1 MTPVQ
6 EDYTGT
12 AARAAV
18 VTGIAAGVLLLIWLL
33 LTAAHIWLLVFAGLL
48 LAVLLS
54 AAADG
59 LRRVTGMPRGLAV
72 LLALT
77 LFVGA
82 VAGLVWLLWPSLSEQ
97 TNQLARE
104 LPAAIAELRRWVE
117 SQEWGRWL
125 LGSTDAAAIG
135 NGVALDQAT
144 NVVMQT
150 IGGVGSLVV
159 ILFVGIYVAADPGLY
174 HRGVRRLFPERR
186 RAQLDTVIF
195 DIASVLRWWLV
206 GKLLAMTVVGVLST
220 VGLWWLNV
228 PLALTFGLLAAL
240 LTFIPNFG
248 PILSV
253 VPPALLALVEDPGK
267 ALSVVILYL
276 VIQTVES
283 YAIEPLIQRRTVS
296 MPPALTITAQVVLG
310 VLVGVIGIA
319 VATPLVAALMSA
331 IRMTYVEGTLEGD
344 PPRTGEARPEA

>member
-1 MTPVQ
+1 MTPDRADHT
-6 EDYTGT
+6 EL
-12 AARAAV
+12 AARAAL
-18 VTGIAAGVLLLIWLL
+18 VTGVAAGVILLIWLL
-33 LTAAHIWLLVFAGLL
+33 LTAAQIWLLVFAGLL

-59 LRRVTGMPRGLAV
+59 LRSVTGMPRGSAL

-77 LFVGA
+77 LFAGA
-82 VAGLVWLLWPSLSEQ
+82 VAGLVWLLWPSVSEQ
-97 TNQLARE
+97 ANQLAKE
-104 LPAAIAELRRWVE
+104 LPAAIAELRRWFE

-125 LGSTDAAAIG
+125 LGSTDAADMG
-135 NGVALDQAT
+135 NDVALDQAT
-144 NVVMQT
+144 NVVRQT
-150 IGGVGSLVV
+150 FGGIGSLVV
-159 ILFVGIYVAADPGLY
+159 ILFIGIYVAADPGLY

-195 DIASVLRWWLV
+195 DIASVLRWWMV
-206 GKLLAMTVVGVLST
+206 GKLLAMTVVGVLTT
-220 VGLWWLNV
+220 VGLWWLNM

-253 VPPALLALVEDPGK
+253 VPPALLALVDDPGK

-310 VLVGVIGIA
+310 LLVGVVGVA
-319 VATPLVAALMSA
+319 VATPLVAASMAA
-331 IRMTYVEGTLEGD
+331 IRKTYVERTLEGGA
-344 PPRTGEARPEA
+344 PEEGEQRSEA